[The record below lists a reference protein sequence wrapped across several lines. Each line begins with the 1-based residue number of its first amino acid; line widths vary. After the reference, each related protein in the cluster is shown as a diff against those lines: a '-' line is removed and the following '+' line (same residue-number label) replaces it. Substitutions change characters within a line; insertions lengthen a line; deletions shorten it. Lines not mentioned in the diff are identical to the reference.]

1 MSFISR
7 SGGNDVL
14 IFTRNK
20 FNPYSTD
27 TRLMFYLHFNA
38 FWLAVVDYLFDCLS
52 YLFDSFDY
60 LFDGFDYLFDG
71 LSYLFDSFRY
81 LFDGYDVTPTD
92 INIYQIRKVDDN
104 SCYPPQMTSSSE
116 DNSII
121 LRKWRHPRRITVLS
135 SANDI
140 LRWLVLS
147 VWHPNT
153 KYIV

>member
-81 LFDGYDVTPTD
+81 LLDGYDVTPTD
-92 INIYQIRKVDDN
+92 INIYKIRKVDDN
-104 SCYPPQMTSSSE
+104 KHLLDEVMSNMKIYSVETR
-116 DNSII
+116 NI
-121 LRKWRHPRRITVLS
+121 RRG
-135 SANDI
+135 
-140 LRWLVLS
+140 R
-147 VWHPNT
+147 
-153 KYIV
+153 